1 MIVIAST
8 RVYSDVMYFCRSHL
22 VLTLS
27 RVGVCEK
34 PYISHYF
41 PSPSLPPPS
50 ICLSIAGLCAALLL
64 FSPLSPS
71 LSSFASLPT
80 LSLVSLSL
88 ATPKSRRGEVVVKA
102 HYVRAG
108 EDGGEV
114 RDLRGEQEDNGGGE
128 KRGERVATISE
139 NTTLRSPYLGTHQTR
154 TREVTNLTAR
164 HAPVRAVTCVTQ
176 R

>member
-1 MIVIAST
+1 M
-8 RVYSDVMYFCRSHL
+8 
-22 VLTLS
+22 
-27 RVGVCEK
+27 
-34 PYISHYF
+34 
-41 PSPSLPPPS
+41 
-50 ICLSIAGLCAALLL
+50 
-64 FSPLSPS
+64 
-71 LSSFASLPT
+71 
-80 LSLVSLSL
+80 
-88 ATPKSRRGEVVVKA
+88 KA

-114 RDLRGEQEDNGGGE
+114 RDLRGEEEDNGEGE